1 GVGPVCRR
9 GRQALAGL
17 ARPGAGSGPGRF
29 RRGVDGGGQADRLG
43 GVEGAAP
50 GAPVEPA
57 VVPPVSAWP
66 TWAADRCGNRD
77 RMRAATPATMPLD
90 VLVELIRA

>member
-1 GVGPVCRR
+1 MEAARPT
-9 GRQALAGL
+9 ALA
-17 ARPGAGSGPGRF
+17 ASMVPRPVPGALVRP
-29 RRGVDGGGQADRLG
+29 A
-43 GVEGAAP
+43 
-50 GAPVEPA
+50 VEPA

>member
-1 GVGPVCRR
+1 ME
-9 GRQALAGL
+9 A
-17 ARPGAGSGPGRF
+17 ARPTAWAASMMPCP
-29 RRGVDGGGQADRLG
+29 
-43 GVEGAAP
+43 AP
-50 GAPVEPA
+50 GALVLAA

-77 RMRAATPATMPLD
+77 RIRAATPATMPLD